1 MEVSTLCCVAFLTR
15 KQQQRSPSMMTNQ
28 LFTTSLHD
36 ALHSM
41 DSPNLSQVATCCR
54 RLQCLVAGCNV
65 ASVVRSCA
73 TLQQY
78 NSKSV
83 MMDEGKSLKLLEQ

>member
-1 MEVSTLCCVAFLTR
+1 
-15 KQQQRSPSMMTNQ
+15 MTNQ

-54 RLQCLVAGCNV
+54 RLQRGIGSAK
-65 ASVVRSCA
+65 RCA

>member
-1 MEVSTLCCVAFLTR
+1 MLCCISHEEAAAAITFHDDEPVVHHKPARRTALDGQPELVAGC
-15 KQQQRSPSMMTNQ
+15 NV
-28 LFTTSLHD
+28 
-36 ALHSM
+36 
-41 DSPNLSQVATCCR
+41 LSQVATCCR
-54 RLQCLVAGCNV
+54 RLQRGIGSAK
-65 ASVVRSCA
+65 RCA